1 MLRRTLS
8 LAAASLIFSAQALW
22 ADDLFLEIREI
33 GDQIECSCGCSSTV
47 STCNMMGCHIRV
59 PINEDIEA
67 GLKAGQS
74 QEEILEAVYAKYGD
88 EMRVEPR
95 SEGFGIVGWA
105 MPFVLLL
112 AGFGIIPF
120 VVRRWRTTAQS
131 PTGQQ
136 PVSDQV
142 VDKYRDEIERN
153 LEELE

>member
-8 LAAASLIFSAQALW
+8 LATAALVISVHALW
-22 ADDLFLEIREI
+22 ADDLYLEIRAV
-33 GDQIECSCGCSSTV
+33 GDQIECTCGCSSTV

-74 QEEILEAVYAKYGD
+74 QEQILEAVYEKYGN
-88 EMRVEPR
+88 EMRVVPR
-95 SEGFGIVGWA
+95 TEGFGIVGWA

-112 AGFGIIPF
+112 GGFGIIPF
-120 VVRRWRTTAQS
+120 VVRRWRKSSHSSAG
-131 PTGQQ
+131 PQ